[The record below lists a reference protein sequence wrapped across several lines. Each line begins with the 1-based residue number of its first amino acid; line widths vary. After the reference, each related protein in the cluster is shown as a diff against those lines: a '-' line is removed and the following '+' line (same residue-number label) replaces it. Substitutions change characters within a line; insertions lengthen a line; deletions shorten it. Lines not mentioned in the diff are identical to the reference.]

1 MKIRLY
7 ILLACVL
14 LSHRVMAVYYSI
26 NIDYKT
32 AAAMMAAYNA
42 EAAVELMGDESVREM
57 LKHYKN
63 AEIATAGIFL
73 TKYMDYKH
81 LRDAGKFS
89 DAQENAYYKRI
100 YRLVSQNIIPKT
112 WDVAKLMIKYPDRAP
127 YWVPFLIKTCEDTKG
142 LCMQFESVVTNNKLS
157 FGSIPF
163 LTVNQD
169 VKEIF
174 DMSKLGGVDWE
185 TTFDNLSTMA
195 DSITVDDLKMD
206 MEDIAAMGAALAS
219 AGGVNERFFQNSRV
233 GRLFNGAPQTIYSLY
248 TTAGQFMDNISRAT
262 AEGDILGLL
271 GTNDSI
277 ALIHLFNV
285 GEYDIDQFISDY
297 EANANNSYYTQRYY
311 IYSQDSGSETL
322 CRYEPPTDDN
332 SVIHGSEWTRFDT
345 TDPNFYPNASQR
357 EQALS
362 NSENYAGWSRSRVNQ
377 MNQSNDGNQYNI
389 SYYQHAYIISR
400 NGNQRQKSYAY
411 SIMVTKS
418 WNHKE
423 EVYED
428 VYDSYSMDLNAFLS
442 TMNAKLD
449 YYNKLHEDDGS
460 GIRYYLGMDSKKYY
474 QATDAAHI
482 KGVSSVIYTVHCT
495 DGQKLGEGS
504 TSWKENGNQGKSLS
518 EASKRFAMETS
529 LSDDDDPVGELDEK
543 LRDMQKVIDDLESQ
557 ISVLETEK
565 NNISTQLRDLGY
577 DAELMAKFRE
587 LESQI
592 DTLEKQLKTAKDEYK
607 QIEEIRD
614 EALNDYADVEDEKTR
629 IPAIMHD
636 VQAAYHI
643 TWDGE
648 GYWSGYEYIRKGKMS
663 GMESIVTFR
672 AKLSLAR
679 KPSYFLGIRYH
690 RAILQIDWELTTEYS
705 YSDVVDMME
714 LDMDITDEERAQI
727 VNQRLSELA
736 QDYPS
741 CTVEADY
748 RKGKQIDAEE
758 EDGMPHLLWASD
770 RLAIARDIES
780 RLVSIY
786 AKLAMLERYIMTS
799 RSLKSMVLNTILNGI
814 DHSKRRSIGI
824 EALNRW
830 KESAGQAMLPRNRR
844 EEGEYAED

>member
-1 MKIRLY
+1 MKMRLY
-7 ILLACVL
+7 ILFVCVF
-14 LSHRVMAVYYSI
+14 LSHRMMAAYYSI

-32 AAAMMAAYNA
+32 AAAMLAAYNA
-42 EAAVELMGDESVREM
+42 EGAVELMGDESVREM

-81 LRDAGKFS
+81 FRDEGRFGS
-89 DAQENAYYKRI
+89 AQENAYYKRI
-100 YRLVSQNIIPKT
+100 YRIVSQNIIPKT
-112 WDVAKLMIKYPDRAP
+112 WDVAKLMIQYPDRAP
-127 YWVPFLIKTCEDTKG
+127 YWVPFLIKTCEDTKS
-142 LCMQFESVVTNNKLS
+142 LCMQFESIVTNNKLS

-174 DMSKLGGVDWE
+174 DMSHLGGVDWKA
-185 TTFDNLSTMA
+185 TFDNLSTMA

-248 TTAGQFMDNISRAT
+248 TTAGQFMDNISST
-262 AEGDILGLL
+262 GNILDLL
-271 GTNDSI
+271 GGNDSI

-297 EANANNSYYTQRYY
+297 RANAENNYYTQRYY
-311 IYSQDSGSETL
+311 IYSKDSGSETL

-332 SVIHGSEWTRFDT
+332 SVIHGSEWTRFETSDS
-345 TDPNFYPNASQR
+345 NFYPSSSQR

-362 NSENYAGWSRSRVNQ
+362 NSESYAGWSRSRVNQ
-377 MNQSNDGNQYNI
+377 MNQANDGNQYNI
-389 SYYQHAYIISR
+389 SYYQHSYIISR
-400 NGNQRQKSYAY
+400 NGDQTQKSYAY
-411 SIMVTKS
+411 SIMATKS
-418 WNHKE
+418 WNHTE

-428 VYDSYSMDLNAFLS
+428 VFDSYSMDLNAFLS

-460 GIRYYLGMDSKKYY
+460 GL
-474 QATDAAHI
+474 Q
-482 KGVSSVIYTVHCT
+482 
-495 DGQKLGEGS
+495 
-504 TSWKENGNQGKSLS
+504 
-518 EASKRFAMETS
+518 ASKRFAMETS
-529 LSDDDDPVGELDEK
+529 LADDSNPVSELDEK
-543 LRDMQKVIDDLESQ
+543 LSEKQEVIDDLEGQ
-557 ISVLETEK
+557 IDALEKEK
-565 NNISTQLRDLGY
+565 NNVSTQLHDLGY

-587 LESQI
+587 LESKI
-592 DTLEKQLKTAKDEYK
+592 NALESQLTAAKAEYR

-614 EALNDYADVEDEKTR
+614 EAMNDFAQVEDDVTR

-636 VQAAYHI
+636 VQAAYRI

-663 GMESIVTFR
+663 GMESTVTFR
-672 AKLSLAR
+672 AKLSLKR

-741 CTVEADY
+741 CTVNADY
-748 RKGKQIDAEE
+748 RKGQQIDTEE
-758 EDGMPHLLWASD
+758 EDGLPHLLWASD

-799 RSLKSMVLNTILNGI
+799 RSLKSMLFNTILNGI

-830 KESAGQAMLPRNRR
+830 KESAGQAVLPRNRR
-844 EEGEYAED
+844 EETEDVED

>member
-127 YWVPFLIKTCEDTKG
+127 YWVPFLIKTCEDTKS

-233 GRLFNGAPQTIYSLY
+233 GRLFNGAP
-248 TTAGQFMDNISRAT
+248 

-504 TSWKENGNQGKSLS
+504 TSWKENGNQGKC
-518 EASKRFAMETS
+518 
-529 LSDDDDPVGELDEK
+529 
-543 LRDMQKVIDDLESQ
+543 Q